1 MPNTIFA
8 PKDVPMNRLGI
19 RFKLFILGFLGA
31 FMLVGLALLALYINR
46 EGLRNLND
54 VFDDT
59 KQVHTLQSR
68 YIAPLFRLRELSLS
82 LVMAPNE
89 NFRAHI
95 QTSIPPL
102 TQRLDE
108 AFAQTDDALHSLWLG
123 YKNLLETT
131 RTHIERGF
139 EEGAFIN
146 ANTAERKQF
155 FALIGALEERQNK
168 QLEKS
173 SSTFSKAQAL
183 AQNSKYLL
191 FAGVIILL
199 LLSIFIAS
207 YIANNII
214 NSIEI
219 VQKGLKDFFNFL
231 SHKSDTIESR
241 GIELES
247 KDELGAMA
255 KAINAQIHQIKVD
268 LLQDRKLIEEA
279 THIVSALKKGERDA
293 RLIEH
298 SHSKELNTLKS
309 VMNEMMDDLE
319 RKIQNE
325 ISQRSDQEKLLIQQ
339 SKLAAMGNMIGNIA
353 HQWRQ
358 PLGEINAV
366 LMSLQVRHMYDD
378 LNGTFLNTQIEKC
391 NQITEFM
398 SNTISDFQ
406 NFFKPSKEKERFC
419 LYEACHKAAMI
430 LHSSLKHHAIN
441 FAFHADKTQSVLGYP
456 NEFSQ
461 AFLNILSNAK
471 DVLVE
476 RKITDPKITVTIKSG
491 EHYVLVKVQDNGG
504 GITEEN
510 LERIFEPYFTTKH
523 AKQGAGI
530 GLYMCKTI
538 IEGNMDGILT
548 AYNTDEGAC
557 ITIKLNKF

>member
-1 MPNTIFA
+1 
-8 PKDVPMNRLGI
+8 MNRLGI

-31 FMLVGLALLALYINR
+31 FMLIGLALLALYINK
-46 EGLRNLND
+46 EGIKNLND

-68 YIAPLFRLRELSLS
+68 YIAPLFRLRELSLT

-89 NFRAHI
+89 NFRSHI
-95 QTSIPPL
+95 QTSISPL
-102 TQRLDE
+102 ITHLDN
-108 AFAQTDDALHSLWLG
+108 AFLDATKELNELWLG
-123 YKNLLETT
+123 YKSLLETT
-131 RTHIERGF
+131 RNHIGRGF

-155 FALIGALEERQNK
+155 FALIDALEQNQNK

-173 SSTFSKAQAL
+173 STTFSKAQTL
-183 AQNSKYLL
+183 AQNSKNLL
-191 FAGVIILL
+191 YIGVVVLL
-199 LLSIFIAS
+199 LVSIFVASFIAS
-207 YIANNII
+207 NII

-231 SHKSDTIESR
+231 SHKSDELQSQ
-241 GIELES
+241 GIALES

-255 KAINAQIHQIKVD
+255 KAINAQITQIKAD

-279 THIVSALKKGERDA
+279 TQIVSSLKKGERDS

-298 SHSKELNTLKS
+298 SNSKELNTLKL

-319 RKIQNE
+319 QQIQNE
-325 ISQRSDQEKLLIQQ
+325 INQRADQEKLLIQQ
-339 SKLAAMGNMIGNIA
+339 SKLAGMGNMIGNIA

-358 PLGEINAV
+358 PLAEINAI
-366 LMSLQVRHMYDD
+366 LISLQVRYMYED
-378 LNGTFLNTQIEKC
+378 LDGEFLNTQIEKC
-391 NQITEFM
+391 NKITEFM

-406 NFFKPSKEKERFC
+406 NFFKPSKEKEEFC
-419 LYEACHKAAMI
+419 VYEACHKAAMI
-430 LHSSLKHHAIN
+430 LHSSLKHHAIEFEFN
-441 FAFHADKTQSVLGYP
+441 ADKSQTVFGYP

-471 DVLVE
+471 DVLVD
-476 RKITDPKITVTIKSG
+476 RQIPNPKITVTIKSG
-491 EHYVLVKVQDNGG
+491 EQYVLVKVQDNGG
-504 GITEEN
+504 GITTEN
-510 LERIFEPYFTTKH
+510 IDRIFEPYFTTKH
-523 AKQGAGI
+523 AKQGTGI

-538 IEGNMDGILT
+538 IEGNMDGIIS
-548 AYNTDEGAC
+548 AQNVDNGAC
-557 ITIKLNKF
+557 ITIKLKLPQ